1 MKGILIIMTLL
12 FSFVAQAQIVR
23 PPPRIVRII
32 PESNVRATLHRA
44 GVIQRDQIP
53 PHAYSPR
60 QGQPYTSIGPPPRP
74 AQEAAREQVRERCAW
89 NGCQGSR
96 VYSSEATRADGQRV
110 VEHGEARCLT
120 CGAQGASQRSLT
132 VDPPGEI
139 VSQPIARPPRRW
151 RQGEP
156 PRVFQPRPPG
166 VERAAEEDAQAA
178 LRRQI
183 ESGNPAPR
191 TRGAI
196 GAQGTCRRCGGPLKI
211 HGAPELRHEPQV
223 DAQGRP
229 TCAHWRVRL
238 QFCPRCPLDPR
249 TPEHREFMGTNRYCP
264 RLHR

>member
-1 MKGILIIMTLL
+1 MKSILILMTLL
-12 FSFVAQAQIVR
+12 LSSLAQAQMVR
-23 PPPRIVRII
+23 PAPRIIRIL
-32 PESNVRATLHRA
+32 PETNVRATLRRT

-53 PHAYSPR
+53 PHAYSPAR
-60 QGQPYTSIGPPPRP
+60 GQRYPSIGPPPRP

-96 VYSSEATRADGQRV
+96 VYSAEATRADGQRV

-120 CGAQGASQRSLT
+120 CGAQGAAQRSLT

-139 VSQPIARPPRRW
+139 VSQPILRPRR
-151 RQGEP
+151 GEP
-156 PRVFQPRPPG
+156 PVRPRPPG

-196 GAQGTCRRCGGPLKI
+196 GAQGTCRRCGGPLRVI
-211 HGAPELRHEPQV
+211 GAPELRHEPQV

-229 TCAHWRVRL
+229 TCAHWRVRS
-238 QFCPRCPLDPR
+238 QFCPLCPVDPR
-249 TPEHREFMGTNRYCP
+249 TPEHREFMGTSRFCP
-264 RLHR
+264 RLQGN